1 MGPTV
6 DDRFPGSLLI
16 DEEKNQK
23 ITTKFNGQADSVTL
37 VAIRAAVCWHVE
49 PDPGIT
55 DATSAPAGASRR
67 LGLPLIWGVRRY
79 LENRIYHVSN

>member
-37 VAIRAAVCWHVE
+37 VAFRAVNQMARLGAFEHCQCNQR
-49 PDPGIT
+49 
-55 DATSAPAGASRR
+55 AGACR
-67 LGLPLIWGVRRY
+67 
-79 LENRIYHVSN
+79 

>member
-6 DDRFPGSLLI
+6 DDRFPGSLMT

-37 VAIRAAVCWHVE
+37 VATRAA
-49 PDPGIT
+49 G
-55 DATSAPAGASRR
+55 
-67 LGLPLIWGVRRY
+67 
-79 LENRIYHVSN
+79 

>member
-37 VAIRAAVCWHVE
+37 VAFRAVNQMARFAAFRHCQ
-49 PDPGIT
+49 
-55 DATSAPAGASRR
+55 SNQRAGACR
-67 LGLPLIWGVRRY
+67 
-79 LENRIYHVSN
+79 